1 MKRAIADKPVL
12 RALAMALLA
21 AFAFGSASGPLRTCL
36 THPGH
41 TSGSHAGTSDV
52 SHGHSGGHSDHHSAG
67 RSGGHSGGHSLVSPA
82 APASAAGPDAPTSG
96 HDGCSC
102 LGRCSLEHAPSLA
115 AAAQSAAAHVPGAPK
130 ALAAS
135 AARSDTGRAPFDLP
149 LARPPPAVV

>member
-1 MKRAIADKPVL
+1 MKRASADKPVL
-12 RALAMALLA
+12 RPLAMALLA

-41 TSGSHAGTSDV
+41 ASGSHVGMTDA
-52 SHGHSGGHSDHHSAG
+52 SGGHTAG
-67 RSGGHSGGHSLVSPA
+67 HAVEQTDRHAHGSLPA
-82 APASAAGPDAPTSG
+82 VAFAWDSDAPTSG
-96 HDGCSC
+96 HAGCSC
-102 LGRCSLEHAPSLA
+102 LGRCSLEQAPSLA
-115 AAAQSAAAHVPGAPK
+115 AADQPATAHVPGAPK